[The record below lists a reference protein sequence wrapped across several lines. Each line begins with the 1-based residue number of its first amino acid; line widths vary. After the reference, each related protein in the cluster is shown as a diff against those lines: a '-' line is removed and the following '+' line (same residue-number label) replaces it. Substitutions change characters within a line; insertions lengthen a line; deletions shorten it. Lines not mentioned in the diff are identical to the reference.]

1 MNKISTPS
9 FVSTSVDQ
17 IKGTRPKQA
26 TLEFIR
32 QFARVYQSAKVTTLS
47 ETPGFV
53 LN

>member
-9 FVSTSVDQ
+9 FASASVDQ
-17 IKGTRPKQA
+17 LRGTKPRRA